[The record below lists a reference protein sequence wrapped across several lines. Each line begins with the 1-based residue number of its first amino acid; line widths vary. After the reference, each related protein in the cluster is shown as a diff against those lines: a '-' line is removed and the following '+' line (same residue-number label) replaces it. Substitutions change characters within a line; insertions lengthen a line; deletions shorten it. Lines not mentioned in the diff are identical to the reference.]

1 MNNNYNNSLFPTGYE
16 ETKGWNIVVL
26 MGGGLGNYPQKIPEH
41 DKATPPKK
49 KLVQSEQ
56 RKRHICQANGKKNLT
71 RSDPKKNLG
80 QKNCPTPPSPPITY
94 IMAHPPQDC
103 LRYV

>member
-49 KLVQSEQ
+49 KIGAERATQKTHMKPME
-56 RKRHICQANGKKNLT
+56 KKNLT

>member
-49 KLVQSEQ
+49 NWCRASNAKDTYAKPMEKKILHDRTLKKILV
-56 RKRHICQANGKKNLT
+56 RKIAQPHLPLPLLI
-71 RSDPKKNLG
+71 
-80 QKNCPTPPSPPITY
+80 
-94 IMAHPPQDC
+94 
-103 LRYV
+103 

>member
-1 MNNNYNNSLFPTGYE
+1 MNYNYNNSLFPTGYE

-49 KLVQSEQ
+49 NWCRASNAKDTYE
-56 RKRHICQANGKKNLT
+56 ANGKKNLT